1 MLFGK
6 IYSHSKDQQ
15 QETVAI
21 PAAEKKKK
29 EQVIPYKLLFIHKLL
44 FIIICNY
51 FTI

>member
-1 MLFGK
+1 MVKYIVTVK
-6 IYSHSKDQQ
+6 INNKKLWQYLQQ
-15 QETVAI
+15 
-21 PAAEKKKK
+21 KRKKK